1 MKKILVMA
9 ALACLA
15 LPGIAN
21 ADLSGSAYSHVFVN
35 VVPNITVAPM
45 LSTVPLGNIQT
56 GAIGL
61 GIVFRVDANTEQVKF
76 SAGASKLYKGDCPTC
91 TDVSPILLSGGG
103 IAITAEAA
111 NPIGGGSTM
120 AGYTSS
126 VMDIQG
132 GFMGQQTDWITFES
146 ALPTRRSTD
155 DRPRA
160 CAPNLVGSFRPPRET
175 RGHRPHDHRPW
186 PLRHPFA

>member
-1 MKKILVMA
+1 
-9 ALACLA
+9 
-15 LPGIAN
+15 
-21 ADLSGSAYSHVFVN
+21 VFVN

-126 VMDIQG
+126 VTDIQG

-146 ALPTRRSTD
+146 AQNNHFSQNVTIHPTWVQTD
-155 DRPRA
+155 SEKP
-160 CAPNLVGSFRPPRET
+160 VGEYSGVVALYAMVVPVQ
-175 RGHRPHDHRPW
+175 
-186 PLRHPFA
+186 